1 MSSTKSLLDFILS
14 LLSDDETKAAFIAN
28 PDQVL
33 ADAGLSDVCSE
44 DISDAMTYVAE
55 YHPVSNVGNREY
67 NLGNDRGD
75 RDYGDNWE
83 YRHEGGRPHE
93 GWRPDPGLDSHAAAV
108 QQLEYISNNYTYS
121 DSHDTVIDKSV
132 NQSIWNEGKLTQ
144 TFNDNSVTA
153 TDHSVAAGRDISGDV
168 ANGDG
173 NVVGDNAQVGNT
185 SNDYSTH
192 GSFNGNNIADR
203 GGIAGDGNVTDS
215 DHSDVATNGS
225 RVDDS
230 REDIHNTTIKDVGNT
245 YDSDNTTIKDS
256 GNNYHN
262 SNNTYDSESTYD
274 HSGNTYHHEHVA
286 ENSFNTVES
295 HNEDSAISSTHQEGL
310 LNLAVSPAVNVPIH
324 DNDILSNIHG

>member
-14 LLSDDETKAAFIAN
+14 LLSNDDAKEAFFAN
-28 PDQVL
+28 PDQAL

-44 DISDAMTYVAE
+44 DVSDAMTYVAE
-55 YHPVSNVGNREY
+55 YHPVSTVGNREY
-67 NLGNDRGD
+67 NVGNHGD
-75 RDYGDNWE
+75 QRVYADDQA
-83 YRHEGGRPHE
+83 YRHEDTRPHE

-144 TFNDNSVTA
+144 TFTDDSVTA
-153 TDHSVAAGRDISGDV
+153 TDHSVAAGRDINGDV

-173 NVVGDNAQVGNT
+173 NVVGDNAKVGNT

-203 GGIAGDGNVTDS
+203 GGVAGDGNVTDS

-225 RVDDS
+225 RLVDNRVDSHDTTVRDVGNTSDSNNTTLDNVGNHNEPHNTTISDSGNYEPHTNYHPDITENSNNTSVDDS
-230 REDIHNTTIKDVGNT
+230 RI
-245 YDSDNTTIKDS
+245 SDNEQ
-256 GNNYHN
+256 H
-262 SNNTYDSESTYD
+262 
-274 HSGNTYHHEHVA
+274 
-286 ENSFNTVES
+286 
-295 HNEDSAISSTHQEGL
+295 GL
-310 LNLAVSPAVNVPIH
+310 LNVNETHVLDDLH
-324 DNDILSNIHG
+324 LNL